1 MGECSGLRQSQPVK
15 FCICN
20 EIYQGW
26 PLPEIF
32 RHARA
37 AGYDAVEIAPFTIA
51 TYVTDISAARRCE
64 IRDQAA
70 AAGIAISGIH
80 WLLAKTEGLHI
91 TTEDAAVRRRTAAY
105 LVDLVRFSKELG
117 GKFLILGSPKQ
128 RNLAPGVS
136 VEEGCARTLEVV
148 RDAVKVA
155 EDLGQTLCFEP
166 LAPSETNFINRAA
179 DAIALTHRLPSPAFK
194 ILLDVKAMCSEAKPI
209 PQIIQESR
217 GEFAYFHANDQ
228 NLKGPGF
235 GQVDFLPIGAALHE
249 VGYSG
254 FVSVEVFIFDEGP
267 DVIATRSRAHLR
279 RTFGK

>member
-1 MGECSGLRQSQPVK
+1 MGKTSPLLHSQRVQ
-15 FCICN
+15 FSICN

-32 RHARA
+32 RHARS

-51 TYVTDISAARRCE
+51 NYVTDIPAIRRRE

-80 WLLAKTEGLHI
+80 WLLAQTEGLHI
-91 TTEDAAVRRRTAAY
+91 TTDDAAVRRRTAAY
-105 LVDLVRFSKELG
+105 LVELVRFSRDLE

-128 RNLAPGVS
+128 RHLAPGVS
-136 VEEGCARTLEVV
+136 VEEGCARTLEVL
-148 RDAVKVA
+148 RDAVKAA
-155 EDLGQTLCFEP
+155 EDLGQTICFEP
-166 LAPSETNFINRAA
+166 LAPSETNFINLAS
-179 DAIALTHRLPSPAFK
+179 DAIALTHCLPSTAFK
-194 ILLDVKAMCSEAKPI
+194 ILLDVKAMSSEPKPI
-209 PQIIQESR
+209 PQIILESR
-217 GEFAYFHANDQ
+217 GEFAYFHANDE

-235 GQVDFLPIGAALHE
+235 GQVDFLPIGAALRN
-249 VGYSG
+249 VGYDG

-267 DVIATRSRAHLR
+267 EVIATRSRAHLR